1 MFSDVVLTKWR
12 KKFSTRFFHLFL
24 QNNNHLLL
32 KGKVDKKEFQSSFSA
47 SSDLQ
52 MDLRDKV
59 SNYRTTDRGVVYF

>member
-1 MFSDVVLTKWR
+1 MEEEVFPL
-12 KKFSTRFFHLFL
+12 FFHLFL

-32 KGKVDKKEFQSSFSA
+32 KGKMDKKEFQSSFSA